1 MIFPVILCGGSGT
14 RIWPLSRKLY
24 PKQFMRLV
32 NDNTLFQDTI
42 LRLPKEVAN
51 PLVICNEEYRF
62 LAAEQLRQINKDSN
76 DIILEPIG
84 KNTAPAIA
92 LAALATVN
100 DPLLLVLPA
109 DHVIE
114 DEEYFKKLVLK
125 AVPLAESGKLI
136 TFGVIPTE
144 AHTGYGYIKGDRK
157 IDVGLAVDQFV
168 EKPST
173 QNAKRYFES
182 GKYYWNSGIFL
193 FNANRYLEELNKFRP
208 DIYRACKES
217 MLETKSDL
225 NFLRID
231 KTRFE
236 ECPSESVD
244 YAVMEN
250 TAEAVVIP
258 MDAGWSD
265 IGSWSS
271 LWDVTNKDHNGN
283 VIYGDVIIH
292 NSTNSFI
299 RSDDKMVTAIG
310 VDNLVIVVTKDVVMV
325 SNKDSVQDVNLI
337 AKKLKDSKRTEWE
350 IHREVYRP
358 WGKYDLIDY
367 GDRYQVKRIT
377 VKPGAALSLQ
387 KHQHRAEH
395 WTVLVGTAK
404 VTKGKEVS
412 ILAENESVY
421 IPIGVVHALENP
433 GEVDLELIEIQ
444 SGEYLGEDDIIRLQ
458 DRYGRDILGK
468 S

>member
-1 MIFPVILCGGSGT
+1 MIIPVILCGGSGT
-14 RIWPLSRKLY
+14 RLWPLSRKLY

-92 LAALATVN
+92 LAALATGN

-114 DEEYFKKLVLK
+114 DEEYFNKLVLE

-144 AHTGYGYIKGDRK
+144 AHTGYGYIKGGRK

-208 DIYRACKES
+208 DIYMACKES
-217 MLETKSDL
+217 MLGSKSDL

-250 TAEAVVIP
+250 TADAVVIP

-271 LWDVTNKDHNGN
+271 LWDITNKDHNGN
-283 VIYGDVIIH
+283 VIHGDVIIH

-310 VDNLVIVVTKDVVMV
+310 VDNLVIVVTKDVVMI

-358 WGKYDLIDY
+358 WGKYDSIDY

-404 VTKGKEVS
+404 VTKGEEVL

-421 IPIGVVHALENP
+421 IPIGEVHALENP

-458 DRYGRDILGK
+458 DRYGRYILGK

>member
-1 MIFPVILCGGSGT
+1 G
-14 RIWPLSRKLY
+14 
-24 PKQFMRLV
+24 
-32 NDNTLFQDTI
+32 ND
-42 LRLPKEVAN
+42 A
-51 PLVICNEEYRF
+51 
-62 LAAEQLRQINKDSN
+62 
-76 DIILEPIG
+76 
-84 KNTAPAIA
+84 
-92 LAALATVN
+92 
-100 DPLLLVLPA
+100 LLLVLPA

-114 DEEYFKKLVLK
+114 DAEYFNKLILD
-125 AVPLAESGKLI
+125 AAPIAESGKLI
-136 TFGVIPTE
+136 TFGIVPTK
-144 AHTGYGYIKGDRK
+144 AHTGYGYIKSGKKLD
-157 IDVGLAVDQFV
+157 IGLVVDQFM

-173 QNAKRYFES
+173 QDAKRYFES
-182 GKYYWNSGIFL
+182 GEYYWNSGIFL
-193 FNANRYLEELNKFRP
+193 FNSSRYLEELNKFRP
-208 DIYRACKES
+208 DIYNACEES
-217 MLETKSDL
+217 MLETKSDF

-231 KTRFE
+231 KAKFE
-236 ECPSESVD
+236 ECPNESVD

-250 TAEAVVIP
+250 TADAVVIP
-258 MDAGWSD
+258 MDVGWSD
-265 IGSWSS
+265 VGSWSS
-271 LWDVTNKDHNGN
+271 LWDITNKDHNGN
-283 VIYGDVIIH
+283 VIHGDVIIH

-310 VDNLVIVVTKDVVMV
+310 VDNLVIVVTKDVVMI

-358 WGKYDLIDY
+358 WGKYDSIDY

-395 WTVLVGTAK
+395 WIVVVGTAK
-404 VTKGKEVS
+404 VTKGEE
-412 ILAENESVY
+412 ILLLAENESVY

>member
-1 MIFPVILCGGSGT
+1 MIIPVILCGGSGT
-14 RIWPLSRKLY
+14 RLWPLSRKLY
-24 PKQFMRLV
+24 PKQFMSLI

-92 LAALATVN
+92 LAALTTGN
-100 DPLLLVLPA
+100 DSLLLVLPA

-114 DEEYFKKLVLK
+114 DEEYFKKLVLE

-144 AHTGYGYIKGDRK
+144 AHTGYGYIKGGRK

-193 FNANRYLEELNKFRP
+193 FNASRYLEELNKFRP

-217 MLETKSDL
+217 MLGTKSDL

-231 KTRFE
+231 KARFE
-236 ECPSESVD
+236 GCPSESVD

-250 TAEAVVIP
+250 TADAVVVP

-265 IGSWSS
+265 VGSWSS
-271 LWDVTNKDHNGN
+271 LWDIANKDHNDN
-283 VIYGDVIIH
+283 VIHGDVIIH
-292 NSTNSFI
+292 NSTNSYI
-299 RSDDKMVTAIG
+299 RSDDKMVAAIG
-310 VDNLVIVVTKDVVMV
+310 VDNLAIVVTKDVVMI

-337 AKKLKDSKRTEWE
+337 AKQLKDSKRKEWE

-358 WGKYDLIDY
+358 WGKYDSIDY

-387 KHQHRAEH
+387 KHQYRAEH

-404 VTKGKEVS
+404 VTKGEEVL
-412 ILAENESVY
+412 ILNKNESAY
-421 IPIGVVHALENP
+421 IPVGVVHALENP
-433 GEVDLELIEIQ
+433 GDVDLELIEIQ
-444 SGEYLGEDDIIRLQ
+444 SGGYLGEDDIIRLQ

>member
-1 MIFPVILCGGSGT
+1 MLVPVILSGGSGT
-14 RIWPLSRKLY
+14 RLWPLSRAHY
-24 PKQFMRLV
+24 PKQFIDLV
-32 NDNTLFQDTI
+32 NKTTLFQDTI
-42 LRLPKEVAN
+42 LRLPDDLSN
-51 PLVICNEEYRF
+51 PLIICNEEHRF

-84 KNTAPAIA
+84 KNTAPAVA
-92 LAALATVN
+92 LAALVAGN

-114 DEEYFKKLVLK
+114 DEEYFKKLVLE

-144 AHTGYGYIKGDRK
+144 AHTGYGYIKGGRK

-217 MLETKSDL
+217 MLRTKSDL

-250 TAEAVVIP
+250 TADAVVIP

-265 IGSWSS
+265 VGSWSS
-271 LWDVTNKDHNGN
+271 LWDITNKDHNGN
-283 VIYGDVIIH
+283 VIHGDVIIH

-299 RSDDKMVTAIG
+299 RSDDKMVAAIG
-310 VDNLVIVVTKDVVMV
+310 VDNLVIAVTKDVVMI
-325 SNKDSVQDVNLI
+325 SNKDSVQDVNVI
-337 AKKLKDSKRTEWE
+337 AKQLKDSKRTEWE

-358 WGKYDLIDY
+358 WGKYDSIDY

-395 WTVLVGTAK
+395 WIVLVGTAK
-404 VTKGKEVS
+404 VTKGEEVL

-421 IPIGVVHALENP
+421 IPIGEVHSLENP

>member
-1 MIFPVILCGGSGT
+1 MIIPVILCGGSGT
-14 RIWPLSRKLY
+14 RLWPLSRKLY

-32 NDNTLFQDTI
+32 NDNTLFQNTI

-51 PLVICNEEYRF
+51 PLIICNEEYRF
-62 LAAEQLRQINKDSN
+62 LAAEQLREINKNSN

-92 LAALATVN
+92 LAALATGN

-114 DEEYFKKLVLK
+114 NEENFKKIVLE

-144 AHTGYGYIKGDRK
+144 AHTGYGYIKGGRK
-157 IDVGLAVDQFV
+157 IDAGLAVDQFI

-182 GKYYWNSGIFL
+182 GKYYWNSGMFL
-193 FNANRYLEELNKFRP
+193 FNANLYLEELNKFRP

-217 MLETKSDL
+217 MLRTKSDL

-231 KTRFE
+231 KTRFK
-236 ECPSESVD
+236 ECPSESAD

-250 TAEAVVIP
+250 TADAVVIP

-265 IGSWSS
+265 VGSWSS
-271 LWDVTNKDHNGN
+271 LWDITNKDHSGN
-283 VIYGDVIIH
+283 VIHGDAIIH

-310 VDNLVIVVTKDVVMV
+310 VDNLVIVVTKDVVMI

-358 WGKYDLIDY
+358 WGKYDSIDY

-404 VTKGKEVS
+404 VTKGEEVL
-412 ILAENESVY
+412 ILAENESIY
-421 IPIGVVHALENP
+421 IPIGEVHALENP

>member
-1 MIFPVILCGGSGT
+1 
-14 RIWPLSRKLY
+14 
-24 PKQFMRLV
+24 
-32 NDNTLFQDTI
+32 
-42 LRLPKEVAN
+42 
-51 PLVICNEEYRF
+51 
-62 LAAEQLRQINKDSN
+62 
-76 DIILEPIG
+76 
-84 KNTAPAIA
+84 
-92 LAALATVN
+92 
-100 DPLLLVLPA
+100 
-109 DHVIE
+109 
-114 DEEYFKKLVLK
+114 
-125 AVPLAESGKLI
+125 
-136 TFGVIPTE
+136 
-144 AHTGYGYIKGDRK
+144 
-157 IDVGLAVDQFV
+157 
-168 EKPST
+168 
-173 QNAKRYFES
+173 
-182 GKYYWNSGIFL
+182 
-193 FNANRYLEELNKFRP
+193 
-208 DIYRACKES
+208 
-217 MLETKSDL
+217 
-225 NFLRID
+225 
-231 KTRFE
+231 
-236 ECPSESVD
+236 
-244 YAVMEN
+244 
-250 TAEAVVIP
+250 

-271 LWDVTNKDHNGN
+271 LWDITNKDHNGN
-283 VIYGDVIIH
+283 VIHGDVIIH

-310 VDNLVIVVTKDVVMV
+310 VDNLVIVVTKDVVMI

-367 GDRYQVKRIT
+367 GDHYQVKRIT

-387 KHQHRAEH
+387 KHQHRAEQ
-395 WTVLVGTAK
+395 WTILVGTAK
-404 VTKGKEVS
+404 VTKGDEVL

>member
-1 MIFPVILCGGSGT
+1 MIIPVILCGGSGT
-14 RIWPLSRKLY
+14 RLWPLSRKLY
-24 PKQFMRLV
+24 PKQFISLV

-92 LAALATVN
+92 LAALTTGN

-114 DEEYFKKLVLK
+114 DEEYFKKLVLE

-144 AHTGYGYIKGDRK
+144 AHTGYGYIKGGRK
-157 IDVGLAVDQFV
+157 LDVGLAVDQFV

-193 FNANRYLEELNKFRP
+193 FKASRYLEELNKFRP

-217 MLETKSDL
+217 MLGTKSDL

-250 TAEAVVIP
+250 TADAVVIP

-265 IGSWSS
+265 VGSWSS
-271 LWDVTNKDHNGN
+271 LWDITNKDHNGN
-283 VIYGDVIIH
+283 VIHGDVIIH

-299 RSDDKMVTAIG
+299 RSDDKMVAAIG

-358 WGKYDLIDY
+358 WGKYDLIDF
-367 GDRYQVKRIT
+367 GDRYQVKKIT

-395 WTVLVGTAK
+395 WIVVIGTAK
-404 VTKGKEVS
+404 VTKGKET
-412 ILAENESVY
+412 ILLAENESVD
-421 IPIGVVHALENP
+421 IPIGMIHSLENP
-433 GEVDLELIEIQ
+433 GKVDLELIEIQ
-444 SGEYLGEDDIIRLQ
+444 TGSYLGEDDIIRLEDQ
-458 DRYGRDILGK
+458 YGRDLLDK
-468 S
+468 N

>member
-1 MIFPVILCGGSGT
+1 MIIPVILCGGSGT
-14 RIWPLSRKLY
+14 RLWPLSRKLY

-92 LAALATVN
+92 LAALATGN

-114 DEEYFKKLVLK
+114 DEEYFKKLVLE

-144 AHTGYGYIKGDRK
+144 AHTGYGYIKGGRK

-217 MLETKSDL
+217 MLGTKSDL

-236 ECPSESVD
+236 ECPGESVD

-250 TAEAVVIP
+250 TADAVVIP

-265 IGSWSS
+265 VGSWSS
-271 LWDVTNKDHNGN
+271 LWDITNKDHNGN
-283 VIYGDVIIH
+283 VIHGDVIIH

-310 VDNLVIVVTKDVVMV
+310 VDNLVIVVTKDVVMI

-404 VTKGKEVS
+404 VTKGEEVL

-421 IPIGVVHALENP
+421 IPIGEVHALENP

>member
-1 MIFPVILCGGSGT
+1 MIIPVILCGGSGT
-14 RIWPLSRKLY
+14 RLWPLSRKLY

-92 LAALATVN
+92 LAALATGN

-114 DEEYFKKLVLK
+114 DEEYFKKLVLE

-144 AHTGYGYIKGDRK
+144 AHTGYGYIKGGRK

-217 MLETKSDL
+217 MLGTKSDL

-250 TAEAVVIP
+250 TADAVVIP

-265 IGSWSS
+265 VGSWSS
-271 LWDVTNKDHNGN
+271 LWDITNKDHNGN
-283 VIYGDVIIH
+283 VIHGDVIIH

-310 VDNLVIVVTKDVVMV
+310 VDNLVIVVTKDVVMI

-337 AKKLKDSKRTEWE
+337 AKKLKDSERTEWE

-358 WGKYDLIDY
+358 WGKYDSIDY
-367 GDRYQVKRIT
+367 GDRYQVKKIT

-395 WTVLVGTAK
+395 WIVLVGTAK
-404 VTKGKEVS
+404 VTKGEEVFL
-412 ILAENESVY
+412 LAENESVY

>member
-1 MIFPVILCGGSGT
+1 V
-14 RIWPLSRKLY
+14 
-24 PKQFMRLV
+24 
-32 NDNTLFQDTI
+32 
-42 LRLPKEVAN
+42 
-51 PLVICNEEYRF
+51 
-62 LAAEQLRQINKDSN
+62 
-76 DIILEPIG
+76 
-84 KNTAPAIA
+84 
-92 LAALATVN
+92 
-100 DPLLLVLPA
+100 
-109 DHVIE
+109 
-114 DEEYFKKLVLK
+114 
-125 AVPLAESGKLI
+125 
-136 TFGVIPTE
+136 
-144 AHTGYGYIKGDRK
+144 
-157 IDVGLAVDQFV
+157 
-168 EKPST
+168 
-173 QNAKRYFES
+173 
-182 GKYYWNSGIFL
+182 
-193 FNANRYLEELNKFRP
+193 
-208 DIYRACKES
+208 
-217 MLETKSDL
+217 
-225 NFLRID
+225 
-231 KTRFE
+231 FE
-236 ECPSESVD
+236 ECPGESVD

-250 TAEAVVIP
+250 TGDAIVIP

-271 LWDVTNKDHNGN
+271 LWDITNKDHNGN
-283 VIYGDVIIH
+283 VIHGDVIIH

-299 RSDDKMVTAIG
+299 RSDDKMVAAID

-404 VTKGKEVS
+404 VTKGEEVL

-458 DRYGRDILGK
+458 DTLQIEFLSIPNQPHLDSLAHELHL
-468 S
+468 